1 MVTTTTTHGGRR
13 VYWALFLVAASALT
27 AGCDRG
33 ARSLALDPELARAS
47 LTTALDSWKQGER
60 PAALRD
66 RSPAIVAS
74 DTNWA
79 SGYKLEK
86 YTVTGDEKNDG
97 TNLHIT
103 VDLVVRDT
111 KNRPRQSSVTYT
123 VGTSPVIT
131 VSAEE

>member
-1 MVTTTTTHGGRR
+1 MLPRNDLHGGRR
-13 VYWALFLVAASALT
+13 AVWALVLVAACALT

-33 ARSLALDPELARAS
+33 ARSLKLDPELARTS
-47 LTTALDSWKQGER
+47 LSAALESWKKGER
-60 PAALRD
+60 PAALQD
-66 RSPAIVAS
+66 RSPVITVTDA
-74 DTNWA
+74 NWE

-103 VDLVVRDT
+103 VDLVTRDN

-131 VSAEE
+131 VSAPE